1 MRKQLHVDTADTHME
16 TPCRHTLTCLQPDA
30 ASPLSTSKEQRL
42 HSLSSAINVTVF
54 PGIWVGEALQGPWAN
69 VLTAGLLRALIAEV
83 SGGGVCYLSAPTL

>member
-1 MRKQLHVDTADTHME
+1 M
-16 TPCRHTLTCLQPDA
+16 
-30 ASPLSTSKEQRL
+30 
-42 HSLSSAINVTVF
+42 F